1 MALNRLHLVVG
12 FCLSTLGWTILQ
24 LVVTPVISRNYF
36 PVYYKK
42 LIDAASGDP
51 TKKEVRKAKK
61 ALMEWDTRAPGF
73 FHAVLSGI
81 LSIYCCLIDE
91 TLRKDTLRATSFAWL
106 LTVSVASGFFFWD
119 LCVCILKF
127 EIYGFEYVLHAAFC
141 LITYLICGY
150 VENYPMAWHAAS
162 FLMFELSTPLMHIRW
177 ALIEFKGD
185 TRIITF
191 CTYVFALLFFL
202 CRIVWG
208 NLYAFP
214 LVWLELVNKPAD
226 MPNWQAGVFWLNSV
240 VSALLNTFWMYK
252 IILTGMRKHDKKE
265 KAQ

>member
-61 ALMEWDTRAPGF
+61 ALMVRCYNRLQISVNVRNTLGVGYTCPRILPCGTLRDLVYVLT
-73 FHAVLSGI
+73 FHAPII
-81 LSIYCCLIDE
+81 LNCDNARFEQLMAFVYVMNLRFTPSLTPVIGLRYCCLIDE

-106 LTVSVASGFFFWD
+106 AATWRITLWPGTRLPFLCLSKKSSCTCIRKFYVTV
-119 LCVCILKF
+119 
-127 EIYGFEYVLHAAFC
+127 AAKSLSTRLFR
-141 LITYLICGY
+141 
-150 VENYPMAWHAAS
+150 
-162 FLMFELSTPLMHIRW
+162 LSTPLMHIRW

-214 LVWLELVNKPAD
+214 LVWLELVNK
-226 MPNWQAGVFWLNSV
+226 
-240 VSALLNTFWMYK
+240 
-252 IILTGMRKHDKKE
+252 
-265 KAQ
+265 